1 VALERPSHW
10 HFSDDLGGEGG
21 THLDRFASS
30 RGELDAG
37 LRAMGRLGAL
47 MLTPGLFENGSASW
61 ALSGG
66 ARVVD
71 GNEPFFL
78 HQRTDRH
85 SLYLPQGS
93 SASSATMC
101 FALGDWHLRLL
112 MRNAGSATGSLR
124 VSVIVPSLVGGLLT
138 VLDGGTVKAGSA
150 WAPSP
155 RLALL
160 LGNVTSLLGTRAV
173 AFRFT
178 PVGSGAAFQID
189 DVYLDPWKCT

>member
-1 VALERPSHW
+1 
-10 HFSDDLGGEGG
+10 
-21 THLDRFASS
+21 
-30 RGELDAG
+30 
-37 LRAMGRLGAL
+37 
-47 MLTPGLFENGSASW
+47 
-61 ALSGG
+61 
-66 ARVVD
+66 
-71 GNEPFFL
+71 
-78 HQRTDRH
+78 
-85 SLYLPQGS
+85 
-93 SASSATMC
+93 MC
-101 FALGDWHLRLL
+101 FALGDWHLRFV

-138 VLDGGTVKAGSA
+138 VLDGGTVKAGSS

-160 LGNVTSLLGTRAV
+160 LGNVTSLVGTRAV